1 MKFIKNKKYSLLSNI
16 LKYSFVFVIAF
27 ALVMPVIVG
36 AETDTGSGGT
46 NTSTG
51 GTNTGSGGT
60 NTGSGKS
67 ITGIDFKITNP
78 IKVGTIPE
86 FIELILNI
94 VLTIGIPIVALAI
107 IYCGF
112 LFVKAMGNSEA
123 LKKAKGA
130 LMYTIVGAFLLLG
143 AWVLASAIQAT
154 VDDITKTT

>member
-27 ALVMPVIVG
+27 TLVMPLMVG
-36 AETDTGSGGT
+36 AIHIPGHVAATT
-46 NTSTG
+46 TG
-51 GTNTGSGGT
+51 GKSNSAATTT
-60 NTGSGKS
+60 DGKS

-78 IKVGTIPE
+78 IKVDTIPE
-86 FIELILNI
+86 FIELVLNI

-130 LMYTIVGAFLLLG
+130 LMYTIIGAFLLLG
-143 AWVLASAIQAT
+143 AWVLATAIQAT